1 VSASQTRLH
10 WSLRGRMHP
19 GKRFGMTGTVF
30 EEVVAVQ
37 QATLTDMIMDGMTIR
52 PAGSRAGAIV
62 RT

>member
-1 VSASQTRLH
+1 
-10 WSLRGRMHP
+10 MHP